1 MQVRTALY
9 IIPLLIAPAWG
20 ENWPQWRGPSGSGV
34 SPETGF
40 PAEWGATTNIAWK
53 APLRGLGV
61 SSPIVWNDRV
71 IVTYQI
77 GANALRP
84 GIHPTLV
91 QGGSAA
97 ASGEHPLGGAR
108 PHDTAASNIIFAV
121 AAFDRKNGCQLWEY
135 TFKAEGDLPETH
147 EKRNLATPSPV
158 TDGETIY
165 AWFSTGQLAAVD
177 MNGKLVW
184 SRHLGREYSVMDI
197 NWGQSSSPALFRDRL
212 ILPCYNP
219 SSSFL
224 LALDK
229 KTGKQIWRAD
239 REKGVISY
247 STPLIIETPQG
258 PEVALNTSERVE
270 AFDPITGK
278 LKWQFAEPNRF
289 PIPMPVFD
297 SGIFY
302 LNRGYRSSPYMAIRA
317 GGQGDI
323 SQTHVVWRV
332 ANGGSYVPSLVF
344 YEGLLYMANELGVV
358 TAVDAKSG
366 EMVWRERLGGF
377 YSASPVGADGKIY
390 LLSETGEMLVL
401 RAGRKAEVVARND
414 LGEQCIASPAFSNGQ
429 IFIRTDRTLYAIGTA
444 RR

>member
-1 MQVRTALY
+1 VQLRIAFYT
-9 IIPLLIAPAWG
+9 IPLLLAPAWA
-20 ENWPQWRGPSGSGV
+20 ENWPQWRGPSGTGV
-34 SPETGF
+34 SHDTGF
-40 PAEWGATTNIAWK
+40 PAEWSSTTNVAWK

-61 SSPIVWNDRV
+61 STPIVWNDFV

-77 GANALRP
+77 GANALKP
-84 GIHPTLV
+84 GFHPTLV
-91 QGGSAA
+91 QGASAA
-97 ASGEHPLGGAR
+97 GSGEHPLGGAR
-108 PHDTAASNIIFAV
+108 PRDAESNIKLAV
-121 AAFDRKNGCQLWEY
+121 AAFDRKSGRQLWEY
-135 TFKAEGDLPETH
+135 TFNAEGDLPQTH

-158 TDGETIY
+158 TDGEMVY

-177 MNGKLVW
+177 MKGKQVW
-184 SRHLGREYSVMDI
+184 SRHIGREYSVMDI
-197 NWGQSSSPALFRDRL
+197 NWGQASSPALYKDRL

-229 KTGKQIWRAD
+229 KTGKQIWRTD
-239 REKGVISY
+239 REKGVTTY

-270 AFDPITGK
+270 AFDPATGK
-278 LKWQFAEPNRF
+278 LKWQFTEANRY

-297 SGIFY
+297 SGVLY

-332 ANGGSYVPSLVF
+332 ANGGSYVPSLVL
-344 YEGLLYMANELGVV
+344 YDGLLYMANELGVV

-366 EMVWRERLGGF
+366 ESVWRERLGGF

-401 RAGRKAEVVARND
+401 RAGRKAEVIAKND
-414 LGEQCIASPAFSNGQ
+414 VGEQCIASPAFSNGQ
-429 IFIRTDRTLYAIGTA
+429 IFIRTDRTLFALGNA